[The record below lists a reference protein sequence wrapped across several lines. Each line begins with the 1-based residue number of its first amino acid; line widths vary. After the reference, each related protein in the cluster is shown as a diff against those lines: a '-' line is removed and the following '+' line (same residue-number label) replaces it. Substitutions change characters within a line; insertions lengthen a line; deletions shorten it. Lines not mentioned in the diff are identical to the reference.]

1 MLAIDGFT
9 WGSGLNDMWSRIAT
23 TVPKLL
29 YFLVILV
36 IGWFVVRI
44 VRRVVGRL
52 LERVGFDAVVE
63 RAGLTGALSSARQK
77 PSGTVAQLLY
87 YALMLL
93 VLTAAFAAFGSDNPI
108 SRLLDSL
115 VAYLPRVFVAIAI
128 VVVAGIVARTVVEI
142 VTGLLDGKVAG
153 AAVMARAAGVA
164 VMVIGVFA
172 ALSQLAIAP
181 AIING
186 LFYAALA
193 VIVGSAVIAIGGGGI
208 GPMHRQWEK
217 AIGRLESDPG
227 RGALAHDPQ
236 AHDPQAHDPQAH
248 DPQAHDSVTVDPVT
262 LDSAARDSMARDSL
276 VGGVPAQNPG
286 RDVPRHSAY

>member
-9 WGSGLNDMWSRIAT
+9 WGGGLNDMWSRIAT

-29 YFLVILV
+29 YFLAILV

-44 VRRVVGRL
+44 VRRVAGRL
-52 LERVGFDAVVE
+52 LERVGFDAVVD

-108 SRLLDSL
+108 SRLLDRL

-128 VVVAGIVARTVVEI
+128 VVVAGIIARKVVEI
-142 VTGLLDGKVAG
+142 VNGLLDGKVTG

-164 VMVIGVFA
+164 VMAIGGFA

-227 RGALAHDPQ
+227 HGAPAHDPRT
-236 AHDPQAHDPQAH
+236 
-248 DPQAHDSVTVDPVT
+248 HDSVTVDSVT
-262 LDSAARDSMARDSL
+262 LDSAARESL
-276 VGGVPAQNPG
+276 VGGVPAQDPG
-286 RDVPRHSAY
+286 RDVPRRSAY